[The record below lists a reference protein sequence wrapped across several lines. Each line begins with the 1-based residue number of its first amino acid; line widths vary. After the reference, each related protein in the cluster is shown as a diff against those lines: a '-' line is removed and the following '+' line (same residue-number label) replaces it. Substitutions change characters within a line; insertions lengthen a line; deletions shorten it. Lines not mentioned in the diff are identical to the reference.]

1 MPSDSIAQIVD
12 RYLETLRKHC
22 TRVPS
27 AEADEFVGE
36 IRSHIMDRMSTEDDN
51 PTPETLEAILNR
63 VGDPRELAARLVAQT
78 EMRRAARSMSPWTIL
93 RGILRFAMKGIAGA
107 VSFVIT
113 AAVYGCAAVCAL
125 VIVLKPVLPY
135 RIGLWLGPAHMLTLG
150 YWDGKIVNSQLYGI
164 SLRHDPVGFVIG
176 TLGPVSGP
184 VRDLAGS
191 HIYVIAALA
200 GAAFFAIATLF
211 GRWVI
216 SKLSLRKF
224 RGSLNTAMPVNARY
238 AR

>member
-1 MPSDSIAQIVD
+1 MPSDSTAQTID

-22 TRVPS
+22 ARVSP

-36 IRSHIMDRMSTEDDN
+36 IRSHIMDRMSAEDN
-51 PTPETLEAILNR
+51 PTPETLDAILQR
-63 VGDPRELAARLVAQT
+63 VGDPKQLAARLVAQT
-78 EMRRAARSMSPWTIL
+78 EIRRAARSMSPWTIL
-93 RGILRFAMKGIAGA
+93 RGILRFATKGVAGG
-107 VSFVIT
+107 VSFLVT
-113 AAVYGCAAVCAL
+113 AAGYGCAAVCAL
-125 VIVLKPVLPY
+125 VIVLKPVLPH
-135 RIGLWLGPAHMLTLG
+135 RIGLWLGPAHRLTLG
-150 YWDGKIVNSQLYGI
+150 YWDGEIQNSQLYGI
-164 SLRHDPVGFVIG
+164 SMSHDPVSFVIG
-176 TLGPVSGP
+176 TLGPASGP

-200 GAAFFAIATLF
+200 GGAFFAVATLF

-224 RGSLNTAMPVNARY
+224 RGSLNTATPVNARY

>member
-1 MPSDSIAQIVD
+1 MPSDSTAQTID

-22 TRVPS
+22 GRVSPT
-27 AEADEFVGE
+27 EADEFVGE
-36 IRSHIMDRMSTEDDN
+36 IRSHIMDRMSAENN
-51 PTPETLEAILNR
+51 PTPETVDAILQR
-63 VGDPRELAARLVAQT
+63 VGDPKQLAARLVAQT
-78 EMRRAARSMSPWTIL
+78 EIRRAARSMSPWTIL
-93 RGILRFAMKGIAGA
+93 RGILRFAMKGVAGA

-113 AAVYGCAAVCAL
+113 AALYGCAAVCAL
-125 VIVLKPVLPY
+125 VIVLKPVLPH
-135 RIGLWLGPAHMLTLG
+135 RIGLWLGPAHTLTLG
-150 YWDGKIVNSQLYGI
+150 YWDGKIANSQLYGI
-164 SLRHDPVGFVIG
+164 SLRHDPVNFVIG
-176 TLGPVSGP
+176 TLGPASGP

-216 SKLSLRKF
+216 SKLSLRKL
-224 RGSLNTAMPVNARY
+224 RGSPITTSPVPARY

>member
-1 MPSDSIAQIVD
+1 MPSDSTTQAID

-22 TRVPS
+22 ARVPP
-27 AEADEFVGE
+27 AEADEFVSE
-36 IRSHIMDRMSTEDDN
+36 IRSHIMDRISAEDN
-51 PTPETLEAILNR
+51 PTPETLDAILQR
-63 VGDPRELAARLVAQT
+63 VGDPKQLAARLVAQT
-78 EMRRAARSMSPWTIL
+78 EIRQAARSLSPWTIL
-93 RGILRFAMKGIAGA
+93 RGILRFAMKGVAGV
-107 VSFVIT
+107 VSFLIT
-113 AAVYGCAAVCAL
+113 AAAYGCAAVCAL
-125 VIVLKPVLPY
+125 VIVLKPVLPL
-135 RIGLWLGPAHMLTLG
+135 RIGMWLGPAHTLTLG

-164 SLRHDPVGFVIG
+164 SLRYDPVNFVIG
-176 TLGPVSGP
+176 TLGPASGL

-200 GAAFFAIATLF
+200 GGVFFAVATLF

-224 RGSLNTAMPVNARY
+224 RRSLNTATPVNAGY

>member
-1 MPSDSIAQIVD
+1 MPSDSTAQTID

-22 TRVPS
+22 GKVSPT
-27 AEADEFVGE
+27 EADEFVGE
-36 IRSHIMDRMSTEDDN
+36 IRSHIMDRMSAEDN
-51 PTPETLEAILNR
+51 PTPETVDAILQR
-63 VGDPRELAARLVAQT
+63 VGDPKQLAARLVAQT
-78 EMRRAARSMSPWTIL
+78 EIWRAAASMSPWTIL
-93 RGILRFAMKGIAGA
+93 RGILRFAMKGVAGA

-113 AAVYGCAAVCAL
+113 VAVYGCAAVCAL
-125 VIVLKPVLPY
+125 VIVLKPVLTH
-135 RIGLWLGPAHMLTLG
+135 RIGLWLGPAHTLTLG
-150 YWDGKIVNSQLYGI
+150 YWDGKIANSQLYGI
-164 SLRHDPVGFVIG
+164 SLRHDPVNFVIG
-176 TLGPVSGP
+176 TLGPASGP

-200 GAAFFAIATLF
+200 GVAFFAFATLF

-224 RGSLNTAMPVNARY
+224 RGSLNTATPVTARY

>member
-1 MPSDSIAQIVD
+1 MPSDSVAQIVD

-51 PTPETLEAILNR
+51 PTTETLEAILNR

-125 VIVLKPVLPY
+125 VIVLKPVLPH

-200 GAAFFAIATLF
+200 GAASFAIATLF

-216 SKLSLRKF
+216 SKLTLRKF

>member
-51 PTPETLEAILNR
+51 PTTETLEAILNR

-125 VIVLKPVLPY
+125 VIVLKPVLPH

-200 GAAFFAIATLF
+200 GAASFAIATLF

-216 SKLSLRKF
+216 SKLTLRKF